1 MNENLPQPPVSI
13 DSDLS
18 NSLLEYLGH
27 VVDATKRA
35 TGLISLAKAIEDNP
49 SMLAGVPTGTLP
61 PMEGILPE
69 RYAPQED
76 ILRAVVVLTHAY
88 LEEFLRT
95 LGRALI
101 PLGNKDALDDIPLT
115 GTRGRA
121 QNFRL
126 GSLKRH
132 FDKSV
137 EQVVQESVDEH
148 LERCTFNNKTEVKQF
163 LEKLGIRVDGDDL
176 EAINE
181 MMQRRHLIAHRADRL
196 PAADSAVYARQPIS
210 ATQVLRWV
218 GATNS
223 FATLVLRAVVK
234 QSTSPESH
242 LRKIFD
248 VATDSN
254 EESPLRAGAEGLGGE
269 SALPE

>member
-1 MNENLPQPPVSI
+1 MNENLPSPSGSLH
-13 DSDLS
+13 SDLED
-18 NSLLEYLGH
+18 SLLEYLSH
-27 VVDATKRA
+27 VVDAMKRA
-35 TGLISLAKAIEDNP
+35 SGLISLAQAIEDNP

-69 RYAPQED
+69 TYAPQND

-95 LGRALI
+95 LGRALM
-101 PLGNKDALDDIPLT
+101 PLGSKEVLDDIPLT

-126 GSLKRH
+126 GSLRRH

-137 EQVVQESVDEH
+137 EQVVEESVDEH

-163 LEKLGIRVDGDDL
+163 LEKLGIKVAGEDL
-176 EAINE
+176 ETLNE

-196 PAADSAVYARQPIS
+196 PTAASETYEKQPIS
-210 ATQVLRWV
+210 SLQVSRWV
-218 GATNS
+218 NAANS
-223 FATLVLRAVVK
+223 FAQNVLRAVVK
-234 QSTSPESH
+234 QATPPDSP
-242 LRKIFD
+242 LRKIFEITPEAEA
-248 VATDSN
+248 VQKADSADD
-254 EESPLRAGAEGLGGE
+254 PTGG